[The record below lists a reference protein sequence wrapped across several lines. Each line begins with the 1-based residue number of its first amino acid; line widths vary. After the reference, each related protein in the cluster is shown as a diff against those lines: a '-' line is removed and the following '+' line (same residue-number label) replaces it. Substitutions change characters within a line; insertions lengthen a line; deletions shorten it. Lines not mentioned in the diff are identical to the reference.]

1 MTSQYFTLIRFC
13 GFLPSSPGTWF
24 RLENYGRTFRSWHND
39 KKRTKGDT
47 KTMNFGNLT
56 ANQDMATL
64 PGTTAGTSAGVGN
77 IGEIFQA
84 GIPGGSLVGLTSG
97 VPANVTSIALSPGD
111 WEVSGIVTL
120 KYTSATQSAD
130 GQAGLNVLSAT
141 LPGDNV
147 RGFDNTRHTAT
158 TSNASITFPLFNF
171 NSASPQTAYLI
182 AQASF
187 SAGSCAAFG
196 HIQARRV
203 R

>member
-1 MTSQYFTLIRFC
+1 
-13 GFLPSSPGTWF
+13 
-24 RLENYGRTFRSWHND
+24 
-39 KKRTKGDT
+39 
-47 KTMNFGNLT
+47 MNFGDLT
-56 ANQDMATL
+56 ANQDMAQL
-64 PGTTAGTSAGVGN
+64 PGTTAGTSAGVGK

-84 GIPGGSLVGLTSG
+84 SIPGGSAIPLTSG
-97 VPANVTSIALSPGD
+97 VSANVTSIPLGPGD

-158 TSNASITFPLFNF
+158 TSNATITFPLFNF
-171 NSASPQTAYLI
+171 NSASPQTAYLV

-196 HIQARRV
+196 NIQARRP

>member
-1 MTSQYFTLIRFC
+1 
-13 GFLPSSPGTWF
+13 
-24 RLENYGRTFRSWHND
+24 
-39 KKRTKGDT
+39 
-47 KTMNFGNLT
+47 MNFGDFA
-56 ANQDMATL
+56 ANQDVAKL
-64 PGTTAGTSAGVGN
+64 PGTTAGTSAGAGN

-84 GIPGGSLVGLTSG
+84 GIPGGSAIPLTSG
-97 VPANVTSIALSPGD
+97 VSANVASIALGPGD

-158 TSNASITFPLFNF
+158 ISDASIPFPLFNF
-171 NSASPQTAYLI
+171 NSASPQTAYLV

-196 HIQARRV
+196 NIQARRV

>member
-1 MTSQYFTLIRFC
+1 MIQ
-13 GFLPSSPGTWF
+13 
-24 RLENYGRTFRSWHND
+24 
-39 KKRTKGDT
+39 
-47 KTMNFGNLT
+47 NFGAIP
-56 ANQDMATL
+56 ANFNIYQL
-64 PGTTAGTSAGVGN
+64 PGTTDGTDAGTGN
-77 IGEIFQA
+77 IGEIFLVN
-84 GIPGGSLVGLTSG
+84 IPGGGPVGLTSG
-97 VPANVTSIALSPGD
+97 VSTNIASIALGPGD

-171 NSASPQTAYLI
+171 NSASPQTAYLVV
-182 AQASF
+182 QASF

-196 HIQARRV
+196 NIQARRV

>member
-1 MTSQYFTLIRFC
+1 
-13 GFLPSSPGTWF
+13 
-24 RLENYGRTFRSWHND
+24 
-39 KKRTKGDT
+39 
-47 KTMNFGNLT
+47 MNFGDLT
-56 ANQDMATL
+56 ANQDMAQLT
-64 PGTTAGTSAGVGN
+64 GTTAGTSAGVGK
-77 IGEIFQA
+77 IGEIFLS
-84 GIPGGSLVGLTSG
+84 GIAGGSPVGLTSG
-97 VPANVTSIALSPGD
+97 VPANVTSIALGPGE
-111 WEVSGIVTL
+111 WEVTGIVTL

-158 TSNASITFPLFNF
+158 TSMVSMTFPLFNF

-187 SAGSCAAFG
+187 SAGSCGAFG
-196 HIQARRV
+196 TIQARRV

>member
-1 MTSQYFTLIRFC
+1 MT
-13 GFLPSSPGTWF
+13 
-24 RLENYGRTFRSWHND
+24 D
-39 KKRTKGDT
+39 K
-47 KTMNFGNLT
+47 NFGDLA
-56 ANQDMATL
+56 ANQNIAQL
-64 PGTTAGTSAGVGN
+64 PGTTAGTSAGTGN

-84 GIPGGSLVGLTSG
+84 GIAGGQAIPLTSG
-97 VPANVTSIALSPGD
+97 VPINVTSIALGPGD

-120 KYTSATQSAD
+120 KYTSATQSGD

-147 RGFDNTRHTAT
+147 RGFDGTRLTVT

-171 NSASPQTAYLI
+171 NSASSQTAYLV
-182 AQASF
+182 AQATF

-196 HIQARRV
+196 NIQARRV

>member
-1 MTSQYFTLIRFC
+1 
-13 GFLPSSPGTWF
+13 
-24 RLENYGRTFRSWHND
+24 
-39 KKRTKGDT
+39 
-47 KTMNFGNLT
+47 MNFGNIT
-56 ANQDMATL
+56 ANQDIAKL
-64 PGTTAGTSAGVGN
+64 PGTTDGTSAGVGN
-77 IGEIFQA
+77 VGEIFLA
-84 GIPGGSLVGLTSG
+84 GIPGGGAIPLTSG
-97 VPANVTSIALSPGD
+97 VSANVTSIALGPGD

-171 NSASPQTAYLI
+171 ISASPQTAYLI

-196 HIQARRV
+196 NIQARRV

>member
-1 MTSQYFTLIRFC
+1 MEALLKQPLQAGQPT
-13 GFLPSSPGTWF
+13 
-24 RLENYGRTFRSWHND
+24 
-39 KKRTKGDT
+39 
-47 KTMNFGNLT
+47 NFGDLT
-56 ANQDMATL
+56 ANQDMAKL
-64 PGTTAGTSAGVGN
+64 PGTTAGTPAGTGNVGEILQAGV
-77 IGEIFQA
+77 
-84 GIPGGSLVGLTSG
+84 PGGSAIPLTSG
-97 VPANVTSIALSPGD
+97 VSANVTSIALGPGD

-158 TSNASITFPLFNF
+158 TSDASVTFPIYNF
-171 NSASPQTAYLI
+171 SSALPQTAYLV

-196 HIQARRV
+196 NIQARRV

>member
-1 MTSQYFTLIRFC
+1 MPECLDHIPRSLNNGSTAKTLAI
-13 GFLPSSPGTWF
+13 
-24 RLENYGRTFRSWHND
+24 GRHKRSRHND
-39 KKRTKGDT
+39 KNGTKGDT

-77 IGEIFQA
+77 IDEIFIA
-84 GIPGGSLVGLTSG
+84 GIPGGSPVGLTSG
-97 VPANVTSIALSPGD
+97 VPANVTSIALSAGD

-120 KYTSATQSAD
+120 KYTSATQSGD

-147 RGFDNTRHTAT
+147 RGFDNTRQTAT

-171 NSASPQTAYLI
+171 NSASPQTAYLV

-196 HIQARRV
+196 NIQARQV

>member
-1 MTSQYFTLIRFC
+1 
-13 GFLPSSPGTWF
+13 
-24 RLENYGRTFRSWHND
+24 
-39 KKRTKGDT
+39 
-47 KTMNFGNLT
+47 MNFGDLA
-56 ANQDMATL
+56 ANQDIAKL
-64 PGTTAGTSAGVGN
+64 PGTTAGGTAGTGN

-84 GIPGGSLVGLTSG
+84 GIPGGSAIPLTSG
-97 VPANVTSIALSPGD
+97 VSANVTSIALGAGD

-196 HIQARRV
+196 NIQARRI